1 FLQNPTPLLT
11 PPPPPPAVDY
21 EDEEVSVVQ
30 YHNLCTGGNPVETL
44 GNYTKKVVTIYDY
57 TKKNDYA
64 RVIDELSFKEHVV
77 IYIMKNDNSWYEGV
91 CSRMTATLC
100 NILINFSLFYSQS
113 WFLLLVVPWD
123 YCG

>member
-1 FLQNPTPLLT
+1 MQLYWLPSSPSTIGPVAVSPTPLLT

-21 EDEEVSVVQ
+21 DDEEVLVVQ
-30 YHNLCTGGNPVETL
+30 YHILCTGGNPVETL

-77 IYIMKNDNSWYEGV
+77 IYIIKNDNSWYEGV
-91 CSRMTATLC
+91 CSRMTATSIMQC
-100 NILINFSLFYSQS
+100 I
-113 WFLLLVVPWD
+113 D
-123 YCG
+123 